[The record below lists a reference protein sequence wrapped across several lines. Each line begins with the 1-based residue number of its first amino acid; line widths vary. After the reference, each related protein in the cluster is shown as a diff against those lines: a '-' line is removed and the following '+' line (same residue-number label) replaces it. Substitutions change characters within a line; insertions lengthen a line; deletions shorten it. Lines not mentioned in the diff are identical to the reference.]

1 MVFTAIKKAGVRRAA
16 LVAGLLALAAGPA
29 LSQNVIGGSTPDT
42 SAVLALQSTQKGF
55 LPPRMSTAQRN
66 AIALPATGLIV
77 YNTEAQGLQV
87 NRGTPSTPSWAQ
99 LAEPA
104 ALNNPSIPMN
114 TLPAGTF
121 VMGNTDGQGYADE
134 TPTRNVTL
142 SAFQIGVTEVT
153 QGQWRSVMGSVPSN
167 VANFYKPLHPVVGVS
182 WYDALVYCNRLSEL
196 EGLTPCYY
204 SDAGFTQ
211 VYGKS
216 GSTWSL
222 PNSGT
227 VYWNPAAKGYRLPT
241 EAEWEYA
248 ARGGANSAYS
258 GSNTAPR
265 VGVVGT
271 SFTLPVKSRFPNGYG
286 QYDMSGN
293 VWEWVWDWYADNYP
307 NTAQTNPT
315 GPSSGT
321 NKIIRGGGFSNSNEV
336 RNLRVAVRLVP
347 PFTGRYNDVGLRVVR
362 SL

>member
-1 MVFTAIKKAGVRRAA
+1 MVFTAIKKAVVRSTA

-134 TPTRNVTL
+134 MPTRNVTL

-167 VANFYKPLHPVVGVS
+167 VATFYKPLHPVVGVS
-182 WYDALVYCNRLSEL
+182 WFDALVYCNRLSEL

-216 GSTWSL
+216 GST
-222 PNSGT
+222 
-227 VYWNPAAKGYRLPT
+227 
-241 EAEWEYA
+241 
-248 ARGGANSAYS
+248 
-258 GSNTAPR
+258 
-265 VGVVGT
+265 
-271 SFTLPVKSRFPNGYG
+271 
-286 QYDMSGN
+286 
-293 VWEWVWDWYADNYP
+293 
-307 NTAQTNPT
+307 
-315 GPSSGT
+315 
-321 NKIIRGGGFSNSNEV
+321 
-336 RNLRVAVRLVP
+336 
-347 PFTGRYNDVGLRVVR
+347 
-362 SL
+362 